1 MRVLRLAGAMG
12 LVLGSI
18 ALGSLPI
25 NAQEPRMVLASLAIG
40 EPEDFKDLWDEVEP
54 RADLKN
60 GSAQFPV
67 LDDSRKGDPALG
79 LRPGFETRLR
89 REDAGGLR

>member
-1 MRVLRLAGAMG
+1 MRVLRFALAMG
-12 LVLGSI
+12 LALGSI
-18 ALGSLPI
+18 ALNSP
-25 NAQEPRMVLASLAIG
+25 ADAREPRMVLASLAIG
-40 EPEDFKDLWDEVEP
+40 EAEDFKDAWDEVEP

-79 LRPGFETRLR
+79 LRPAFETRLR
-89 REDAGGLR
+89 REDAGGVR